1 MKTQVVIPF
10 RDRGID
16 PLRALNLKRV
26 IEHWDQPVLVVDDGR
41 TEGQFNRSA
50 AYNRAARTD
59 ADVFVFAES
68 DMLIDHQQITDGITL
83 AAAELGLVVPFTQ
96 YRYLSPHDSER
107 VRNYDADPMW
117 CTPSTVMDNGTSIGA
132 INIVSTETLQAVG
145 QWDEHFNGS
154 WYDDRAMCR
163 AFEICTQPTRYITG
177 PAYHLFHQP
186 GWKGDHLTAEDK
198 AATQANKAR
207 WKRYRQAA
215 TPEQIRALTCQ
226 PV

>member
-1 MKTQVVIPF
+1 MKTQVVVPF

-26 IEHWDQPVLVVDDGR
+26 LEHWGPQVLVVDDGR

-50 AYNRAARTD
+50 AYNRARSN

-68 DMLIDHQQITDGITL
+68 DMIIDHKQIADGVEL
-83 AAAELGLVVPFTQ
+83 AATEPGLVVPFTQ
-96 YRYLSPHDSER
+96 YRYLSPRDSER
-107 VRNYDADPMW
+107 VRSHDIDPMW

-132 INIVSTETLQAVG
+132 VNIVSTETLHAVG
-145 QWDEHFNGS
+145 RWDEHFDGA

-163 AFEICTQPTRYITG
+163 AFEICTQPSRYITG

-186 GWKGDHLTAEDK
+186 GWKGDHLTEEDK
-198 AATQANKAR
+198 AATARNKAR
-207 WKRYRQAA
+207 WKRYRQAT